1 MNKMKVGIYVFDGV
15 EVLDF
20 AGPFEVF
27 SRATLKGQ
35 NLFEV
40 FTIGK
45 TNTQINTYNNL
56 KLIPEKSF
64 SDALALDVLIVPGG
78 SGIQEHELQ
87 DSITLDWIKAQ
98 SKKVPVIASVCTGA
112 LLLGACG
119 LLNNKKATTHHE
131 NLEELKSIC
140 PSVEL
145 VKNTPFVDQ
154 GNVLSS
160 AGIATGI
167 DLSLH
172 LVARL
177 FGEAVAIATA
187 EKIAYKK
194 P

>member
-1 MNKMKVGIYVFDGV
+1 MKKVGIYVFDGV

-45 TNTQINTYNNL
+45 TNAQINTYNNL
-56 KLIPEKSF
+56 KLIPDKSF

-87 DSITLDWIKAQ
+87 DSNTLDWIKAQ

-131 NLEELKSIC
+131 NLEELKSLC

-177 FGEAVAIATA
+177 FGEAVAVATA

>member
-1 MNKMKVGIYVFDGV
+1 MKKVGIYVFDGV

-35 NLFEV
+35 NIFEV

-154 GNVLSS
+154 GNVHSS

-177 FGEAVAIATA
+177 FGEAVAVATA

-194 P
+194 S